1 MPVQRISR
9 TFKDISMSF
18 KVNPLNDD
26 LIAIKNQTAIARS
39 LRNLVLT
46 APGERFFNENLG
58 SNVNN
63 LLFENMDDV
72 TASSIKDEI
81 QNTINNYEPRVKLLK
96 TQVSPNFETL
106 EFDVVIKYEIIGVE
120 AQPQQLSFA
129 LEPAR

>member
-1 MPVQRISR
+1 MPVQRISK

-26 LIAIKNQTAIARS
+26 LIAVKNTTAIARS

-58 SNVNN
+58 SNVNY

-81 QNTINNYEPRVKLLK
+81 QNTINNYEPRVKLLNTK
-96 TQVSPNFETL
+96 VSPNFETL
-106 EFDVVIKYEIIGVE
+106 EFDVVISYEIIGVE

>member
-1 MPVQRISR
+1 MPVQRISK

-26 LIAIKNQTAIARS
+26 LIAVKNETAIARS

-81 QNTINNYEPRVKLLK
+81 QNTINNFEPRVKLLK
-96 TQVSPNFETL
+96 TQVSPNFDTL

>member
-1 MPVQRISR
+1 MPVQRISK

-106 EFDVVIKYEIIGVE
+106 EFDVVITYEIIGVE

>member
-1 MPVQRISR
+1 
-9 TFKDISMSF
+9 MSF

-26 LIAIKNQTAIARS
+26 LIAIKNTTAIARS

-58 SNVNN
+58 SNVNF

-81 QNTINNYEPRVKLLK
+81 QNTINNYEPRVKLLNVIC
-96 TQVSPNFETL
+96 TPDLDGNN
-106 EFDVVIKYEIIGVE
+106 FDVTIEYRIIGADVPPQSLQFVL
-120 AQPQQLSFA
+120 QPT
-129 LEPAR
+129 R

>member
-1 MPVQRISR
+1 MPVQRISK

-63 LLFENMDDV
+63 LLFEGMDDV

-106 EFDVVIKYEIIGVE
+106 EFDVVITYEIIGVE

>member
-1 MPVQRISR
+1 MPVQRISK

-106 EFDVVIKYEIIGVE
+106 EFDVVISYEIIGVE

>member
-1 MPVQRISR
+1 MPVQRISK

-26 LIAIKNQTAIARS
+26 LIAVKNETAIARS

-81 QNTINNYEPRVKLLK
+81 QNTINNFEPRVKLLK
-96 TQVSPNFETL
+96 TQVSPNFDTL
-106 EFDVVIKYEIIGVE
+106 EFDVVIQYEIIGVE

>member
-9 TFKDISMSF
+9 SFKDISMSF

-106 EFDVVIKYEIIGVE
+106 EFDVIIKYEIIGVE

>member
-1 MPVQRISR
+1 MPVQRISK

-26 LIAIKNQTAIARS
+26 LIAVKNETAIARS

-81 QNTINNYEPRVKLLK
+81 QNTINNYEPRVKLLR

-106 EFDVVIKYEIIGVE
+106 EFDVVITYEIIGVE

>member
-1 MPVQRISR
+1 MPVQRISK

-106 EFDVVIKYEIIGVE
+106 EFDVIIKYEIIGIE

>member
-1 MPVQRISR
+1 MPVQRISK

-46 APGERFFNENLG
+46 TPGERFFNENLG

-72 TASSIKDEI
+72 TASSIKEEI

-106 EFDVVIKYEIIGVE
+106 EFDVVIRYEIIGVE

>member
-1 MPVQRISR
+1 MPVQRISK

-26 LIAIKNQTAIARS
+26 LIAVKNETAIARS

-46 APGERFFNENLG
+46 TPGERFFNENLG

-63 LLFENMDDV
+63 LLFEGLDDV

-81 QNTINNYEPRVKLLK
+81 QNTINNYEPRVKLLR

-106 EFDVVIKYEIIGVE
+106 EFDVVITYEIIGVE

>member
-1 MPVQRISR
+1 MAVQRISK

-106 EFDVVIKYEIIGVE
+106 EFDVVIRYEIIGVE

>member
-1 MPVQRISR
+1 MPVQRISK

-81 QNTINNYEPRVKLLK
+81 ENTIKNYEPRVKLLK

-106 EFDVVIKYEIIGVE
+106 EFDVVITYEIIGVE

>member
-1 MPVQRISR
+1 MPVQRISK

-26 LIAIKNQTAIARS
+26 LIAVKNTTAIARS

-63 LLFENMDDV
+63 LLFEGLDDV

-81 QNTINNYEPRVKLLK
+81 QNTINNFEPRVKLLR

-106 EFDVVIKYEIIGVE
+106 EFDVVITYEIIGVD

>member
-1 MPVQRISR
+1 VPVQRISK

-81 QNTINNYEPRVKLLK
+81 QNTINNYEPRVKLLR

>member
-1 MPVQRISR
+1 MPVQRISK

-26 LIAIKNQTAIARS
+26 LIAIKNTTAIARS

-58 SNVNN
+58 SNVNF

-81 QNTINNYEPRVKLLK
+81 QNTINNYEPRVKLLNTK
-96 TQVSPNFETL
+96 VSPNYETL
-106 EFDVVIKYEIIGVE
+106 EFDVVISYEIIGVE

>member
-1 MPVQRISR
+1 MPVQRISK

-106 EFDVVIKYEIIGVE
+106 EFDVVISYEIIGIE

>member
-1 MPVQRISR
+1 MPVQRISK

-26 LIAIKNQTAIARS
+26 LIAVKNTTAIARS

-58 SNVNN
+58 SNVNY
-63 LLFENMDDV
+63 LLFENLDDV

-81 QNTINNYEPRVKLLK
+81 QNTINNYEPRVKLLNTK
-96 TQVSPNFETL
+96 VSPNYETL
-106 EFDVVIKYEIIGVE
+106 EFDVVISYEIIGVE

>member
-1 MPVQRISR
+1 MPVQRISK

-26 LIAIKNQTAIARS
+26 LIAVKNTTAIARS

-63 LLFENMDDV
+63 LLFEGLDDV

-81 QNTINNYEPRVKLLK
+81 QNTINNYEPRVKLLR
-96 TQVSPNFETL
+96 TQVSPNYETL
-106 EFDVVIKYEIIGVE
+106 EFDVVITYEIIGVE

>member
-1 MPVQRISR
+1 MPVQRISM
-9 TFKDISMSF
+9 TFRDISMSF

-106 EFDVVIKYEIIGVE
+106 EFDVVIRYEIIGVE

>member
-1 MPVQRISR
+1 MPVQRISK

-26 LIAIKNQTAIARS
+26 LIAVKNETAIARS

-81 QNTINNYEPRVKLLK
+81 QNTINNFEPRVKLLR

-106 EFDVVIKYEIIGVE
+106 EFDVMIRYEIIGVE

>member
-1 MPVQRISR
+1 MPVQRISK

-26 LIAIKNQTAIARS
+26 LIAVKNTTAIARS

-63 LLFENMDDV
+63 LLFESLDDV

-81 QNTINNYEPRVKLLK
+81 QNTINNYEPRVKLLR

-106 EFDVVIKYEIIGVE
+106 EFDVVITYEIIGVD

>member
-1 MPVQRISR
+1 VPVQRISK

-106 EFDVVIKYEIIGVE
+106 EFDVVIRYEIIGVE

>member
-1 MPVQRISR
+1 MPVQRISK

-26 LIAIKNQTAIARS
+26 LIAVKNTTAIARS

-81 QNTINNYEPRVKLLK
+81 QNTINNFEPRVKLLR

-106 EFDVVIKYEIIGVE
+106 EFDVVITYEIIGVD